1 MTFEDPKL
9 PAILDK
15 IQAGLTLGRTLSR
28 TLDGDDALTIYRS
41 HDLHGIARLANLVRE
56 QHHGRTTWARLDLG
70 AAPVSTAAREARIAA
85 LLDYGAADSY
95 EPPLELGMSGYTY
108 LKHVAVARLLLN
120 RVDHIVVRHC
130 PEVENVCQL
139 ALGFGADTLLGTN
152 VSELERQV
160 RAAGLSPKL

>member
-15 IQAGLTLGRTLSR
+15 IQAGSALGS
-28 TLDGDDALTIYRS
+28 DDAMAIYRS
-41 HDLHGIARLANLVRE
+41 HDLHGIAQLANLVRE
-56 QHHGRTTWARLDLG
+56 QRHGHIAWTRLDLG
-70 AAPVSTAAREARIAA
+70 AAAVSTVSRRERIAA
-85 LLDYGAADSY
+85 LLDYGAADAY
-95 EPPLELGMSGYTY
+95 EPPLEPGVSGYTY

-139 ALGFGADTLLGTN
+139 ALRFGADTLLGTN